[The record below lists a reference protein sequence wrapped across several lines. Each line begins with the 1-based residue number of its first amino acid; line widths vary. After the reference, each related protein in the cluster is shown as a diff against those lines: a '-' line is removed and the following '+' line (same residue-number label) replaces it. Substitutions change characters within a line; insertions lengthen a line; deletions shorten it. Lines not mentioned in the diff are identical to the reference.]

1 MTARVRL
8 EGKYSDW
15 RMNVGI
21 NHRSSRTSCTPARR
35 ASAVFFLSAGSR
47 KHLCN
52 VMGRRLRH
60 DRLAKHDAGDM
71 EICRTGFTGMD
82 AQCGAQQETEEEM
95 DIDVETEPRC
105 ASCVSACSTKI
116 AILLVCALGVGGLV
130 LEAASERAQRL
141 ELVHLG
147 VNVSLDDARAGMEE
161 GTAKVV
167 AGTHL
172 ETVGAANGG
181 QQTVLHWLLTLASP
195 PPPAPPPLPPPLL
208 PPPPR
213 PPPAVPPP
221 LLPPPPCEA
230 WRLDRT
236 SLGSRWCASVHNVT
250 LCNAAFGLDR
260 NTGRPFFCAMAD
272 GKCAQDK
279 TLTPVVCPLPPRPP
293 LQPPSPLPS
302 PPRPPRPPRL
312 PPPSPPPPGPLPT
325 QQPWSALDRLSTQ
338 SCRSMLRDDAH
349 PFRRMWAAEPWQL
362 RTEGMASCWDRKRDA
377 HGQFQ
382 RAQDYFLNTQLGAS
396 CNSNWYEGNG
406 GGYDENILG
415 RADFNLGSKVGQW
428 FPGAAPALL
437 GFDESIESYCWDH
450 GGRGSHAMACIRAGF
465 NILSLYGERV
475 PYNICRNLEWQV
487 CAAKGLLPGQG
498 GRTIIFG
505 KRPGD
510 LDPSRKG
517 GKPLGTCGGWS
528 SMLKVPCWM
537 MLI

>member
-1 MTARVRL
+1 
-8 EGKYSDW
+8 
-15 RMNVGI
+15 
-21 NHRSSRTSCTPARR
+21 
-35 ASAVFFLSAGSR
+35 
-47 KHLCN
+47 
-52 VMGRRLRH
+52 
-60 DRLAKHDAGDM
+60 
-71 EICRTGFTGMD
+71 
-82 AQCGAQQETEEEM
+82 
-95 DIDVETEPRC
+95 
-105 ASCVSACSTKI
+105 
-116 AILLVCALGVGGLV
+116 
-130 LEAASERAQRL
+130 
-141 ELVHLG
+141 
-147 VNVSLDDARAGMEE
+147 
-161 GTAKVV
+161 
-167 AGTHL
+167 
-172 ETVGAANGG
+172 
-181 QQTVLHWLLTLASP
+181 
-195 PPPAPPPLPPPLL
+195 
-208 PPPPR
+208 
-213 PPPAVPPP
+213 
-221 LLPPPPCEA
+221 
-230 WRLDRT
+230 
-236 SLGSRWCASVHNVT
+236 
-250 LCNAAFGLDR
+250 
-260 NTGRPFFCAMAD
+260 
-272 GKCAQDK
+272 
-279 TLTPVVCPLPPRPP
+279 
-293 LQPPSPLPS
+293 
-302 PPRPPRPPRL
+302 
-312 PPPSPPPPGPLPT
+312 
-325 QQPWSALDRLSTQ
+325 
-338 SCRSMLRDDAH
+338 
-349 PFRRMWAAEPWQL
+349 MWAAEPWQL